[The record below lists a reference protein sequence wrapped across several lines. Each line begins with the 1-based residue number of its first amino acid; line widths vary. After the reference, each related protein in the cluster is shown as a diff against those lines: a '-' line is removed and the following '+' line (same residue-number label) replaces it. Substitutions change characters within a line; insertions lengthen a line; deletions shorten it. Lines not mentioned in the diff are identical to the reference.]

1 MPTPENQAL
10 LQRQRERLQ
19 QLKEDAGDIAD
30 ALADQLWDRFE
41 VEIEEATE
49 DGFMVDTA
57 SMMQSALSATFAMS
71 YQEAFERDVLSIF
84 ETLRNQLAD
93 AMGEAAID
101 TARIDLA
108 ALRKSLK
115 LRRHAEALIHEAIE
129 SAKPGVGRVL
139 GTIVGDLF
147 RDPMQQMDALDNDM
161 KKDAQAVRRALMN
174 LRTELRNLMTEE
186 TRQLINLGRL
196 AYADG
201 LEARH
206 NAHQRTDASD
216 RALPN
221 SRSLHRWL

>member
-1 MPTPENQAL
+1 MLTPENQAL
-10 LQRQRERLQ
+10 IQRQRERLQ

-30 ALADQLWDRFE
+30 VLADQLWDRFE
-41 VEIEEATE
+41 VEIEETTE
-49 DGFMVDTA
+49 DGFMIDTA
-57 SMMQSALSATFAMS
+57 SLTQSALSATFALA

-108 ALRKSLK
+108 GIRKGLK
-115 LRRHAEALIHEAIE
+115 LRRHADALIHAAIE

-139 GTIVGDLF
+139 GTIVGEIF
-147 RDPMQQMDALDNDM
+147 RDPMKQMDALDRDM
-161 KKDAQAVRRALMN
+161 KKDAQTIRRALMN
-174 LRTELRNLMTEE
+174 LRTELRNLMSEE

-201 LEARH
+201 LARL
-206 NAHQRTDASD
+206 AQGRQAV
-216 RALPN
+216 A
-221 SRSLHRWL
+221 

>member
-161 KKDAQAVRRALMN
+161 KKDAQAVRRPLMN

-201 LEARH
+201 LERLMQGHDVA
-206 NAHQRTDASD
+206 
-216 RALPN
+216 P
-221 SRSLHRWL
+221 

>member
-1 MPTPENQAL
+1 
-10 LQRQRERLQ
+10 LQ

-57 SMMQSALSATFAMS
+57 SMTQSALSATFAMS

-201 LEARH
+201 LERLMQGHDVA
-206 NAHQRTDASD
+206 
-216 RALPN
+216 P
-221 SRSLHRWL
+221 

>member
-1 MPTPENQAL
+1 MPFLENQAL
-10 LQRQRERLQ
+10 IQRQRARLQ
-19 QLKEDAGDIAD
+19 QLKEDAGDIAE

-41 VEIEEATE
+41 VEIEGITE

-57 SMMQSALSATFAMS
+57 NMTQSALSATFAMN

-84 ETLRNQLAD
+84 ETLRRQLAD

-108 ALRKSLK
+108 ALRKGLK
-115 LRRHAEALIHEAIE
+115 LRRHADGLIHTAIE

-139 GTIVGDLF
+139 GTIVGDMF
-147 RDPMQQMDALDNDM
+147 RDPIQQMDALDRDM
-161 KKDAQAVRRALMN
+161 KKDAQAVRRPLMN

-201 LEARH
+201 LERLAQGRQV
-206 NAHQRTDASD
+206 AA
-216 RALPN
+216 
-221 SRSLHRWL
+221 

>member
-49 DGFMVDTA
+49 DGFMDDTA

-71 YQEAFERDVLSIF
+71 YQEGFERDVVSIF

-161 KKDAQAVRRALMN
+161 KKDAQSVRRALMN
-174 LRTELRNLMTEE
+174 LHTELRKLVGEE
-186 TRQLINLGRL
+186 TRQLINFGRL

-201 LEARH
+201 LEQLA
-206 NAHQRTDASD
+206 QGWKVKT
-216 RALPN
+216 
-221 SRSLHRWL
+221 

>member
-71 YQEAFERDVLSIF
+71 YQEGFERDVVSIF

-129 SAKPGVGRVL
+129 SNKPGVSRVL
-139 GTIVGDLF
+139 GIIVGDLF
-147 RDPMQQMDALDNDM
+147 RDPMQQMDALDHDM

-196 AYADG
+196 AYTDG
-201 LEARH
+201 LERLVRGR
-206 NAHQRTDASD
+206 QVEV
-216 RALPN
+216 
-221 SRSLHRWL
+221 

>member
-115 LRRHAEALIHEAIE
+115 LRRHAEGLIHEAIE

-201 LEARH
+201 LERLMQGHDVA
-206 NAHQRTDASD
+206 
-216 RALPN
+216 P
-221 SRSLHRWL
+221 

>member
-161 KKDAQAVRRALMN
+161 KKDAQAVRRPLMN

-196 AYADG
+196 AHADG
-201 LEARH
+201 LERLMQGHDVA
-206 NAHQRTDASD
+206 
-216 RALPN
+216 P
-221 SRSLHRWL
+221 